1 MGPGMISGV
10 QVSGGCS
17 SNSIYLI
24 IHCPL
29 TEHQLPVQRTCGHVK
44 SSRHDDHLSSF
55 VHHQPGKFRET
66 KVVADAKAHL
76 SKFCVKNRHLVP
88 WCQGIGFFKI
98 LAAFYIDVKKMHLPV
113 LTDLM
118 AISVKYIGSVINIA
132 GIVSF
137 RHASGY
143 EINSAIFCYP
153 GAFSPGIS
161 PLWFGIFRKVFI
173 FVGTAEHFGQ
183 DCQIDSLKLRAG
195 KKFCRLGNVAK
206 FISIYMCLKNCSFYN
221 CHIIMSL
228 LLQRKLSICHIDA
241 G

>member
-1 MGPGMISGV
+1 MISGV
-10 QVSGGCS
+10 QVSGRCS
-17 SNSIYLI
+17 SDGVHLVVHGSLA
-24 IHCPL
+24 
-29 TEHQLPVQRTCGHVK
+29 EHQLPVEGPCCHVK

-76 SKFCVKNRHLVP
+76 SKFCVKNRHLVS
-88 WCQGIGFFKI
+88 WCQSIGFFKI
-98 LAAFYIDVKKMHLPV
+98 LATFYVNVKKMHLPV

-118 AISVKYIGSVINIA
+118 TIFVKDIGSVINIA
-132 GIVSF
+132 GFISL

-143 EINSAIFCYP
+143 EIKPVFCRQS
-153 GAFSPGIS
+153 GTFFPGIS
-161 PLWFGIFRKVFI
+161 ALSFGIFRKVFI

-195 KKFCRLGNVAK
+195 KKFCRLGDVAK

-228 LLQRKLSICHIDA
+228 LLQRKLSICYIDA